1 MIDREELRR
10 KKQSEWEKEIA
21 KLHKN
26 VPRLGEIADRVAYLS
41 LNVLKETVRNK
52 NNGDIKAIDSEV
64 KALLAE
70 RKAILVSLGLDESVY
85 EPKWDCPIC
94 KDLGYVR
101 PGVVCECVLKELQ
114 ADRESISGIYG
125 TLREKRFENFFV
137 KYYSNPENMEQKVL
151 VCRQMVQKIIAGEA
165 CDNLLFTGDV
175 GRGKTH
181 LSLAV
186 ANEVMDNGKD
196 VIYRRMNDLIE
207 EIRGAKYDGKDE
219 EFLKRIYDC
228 DLLVIDDFG
237 AESSSDFAKSQI
249 RILVEE
255 RNINNKP
262 WIISTNLDLNMIN
275 ELYSA
280 RIADRLLENARV
292 FAFEA
297 SRSIREIL
305 REERLQ
311 Q

>member
-21 KLHKN
+21 KLHKE

-41 LNVLKETVRNK
+41 LKFLKDRIRNK
-52 NNGDIKAIDSEV
+52 DSGDIKAIDGEV
-64 KALLAE
+64 KSLLAE
-70 RKAILVSLGLDESVY
+70 RKAILEKLGLDESVY
-85 EPKWDCPIC
+85 EPKWNCPIC

-101 PGVVCECVLKELQ
+101 PGVVCECVLKEMQ
-114 ADRESISGIYG
+114 ADRESYSGIYG
-125 TLREKRFENFFV
+125 TLREKRFANFLL
-137 KYYSNPENMEQKVL
+137 KYYSDPDNMQQKVY
-151 VCRQMVQKIIAGEA
+151 VCKQMVKKIVDGES
-165 CDNLLFTGDV
+165 CDNLVFIGDV

-181 LSLAV
+181 LSLAI
-186 ANEVMDNGKD
+186 ANEVMDNGKN
-196 VIYRRMNDLIE
+196 VIYRRMNDLLE

-219 EFLKRIYDC
+219 EFLERIYNC

-237 AESSSDFAKSQI
+237 AENSSDFAKSQI
-249 RILVEE
+249 RILIEE

-275 ELYSA
+275 ELYSV

-297 SRSIREIL
+297 PRSIREIL
-305 REERLQ
+305 REERLR
-311 Q
+311 